1 MQATK
6 GAIMSENRS
15 IHEVEVAV
23 DRRQETVVS
32 QQPGYASSEQ
42 VTRDVAAEQRLS
54 LLRITNII
62 WTILS
67 LLEISLGVRFV
78 LKLIAAN
85 PKSGFAVCMYG
96 ITAPFLAP
104 FTALVGTPAA
114 GRAILEVTTLI
125 AMAVYALLFWIIVR
139 VLRVLADR
147 PSARTVTR
155 SVSEQTPSGS
165 AVNSGTEHTTH
176 TISRG

>member
-1 MQATK
+1 
-6 GAIMSENRS
+6 MSENRP
-15 IHEVEVAV
+15 IDEVAV
-23 DRRQETVVS
+23 DRREETVVT

-42 VTRDVAAEQRLS
+42 VTRDVAAEGRLA
-54 LLRITNII
+54 LLRLTNII

-67 LLEISLGVRFV
+67 LLEILLGLRFV

-85 PKSGFAVCMYG
+85 PKSGFAVFMYG

-104 FTALVGTPAA
+104 FTALVGTPAS
-114 GRAILEVTTLI
+114 GRVILEVTTLI

-155 SVSEQTPSGS
+155 SVREQTPSGS
-165 AVNSGTEHTTH
+165 AADTGTEHTTH
-176 TISRG
+176 TISKG

>member
-1 MQATK
+1 
-6 GAIMSENRS
+6 MSENRP
-15 IHEVEVAV
+15 IDEVAV
-23 DRRQETVVS
+23 DRREETVVT

-42 VTRDVAAEQRLS
+42 VTRDVAAEGRLS
-54 LLRITNII
+54 LLRLTNII

-67 LLEISLGVRFV
+67 LLEISLGIRFV

-85 PKSGFAVCMYG
+85 PKSGFAVFMYG

-104 FTALVGTPAA
+104 FSTLVGTPAS
-114 GRAILEVTTLI
+114 GGIILEVTTLI

-155 SVSEQTPSGS
+155 SVHEQTPSGS
-165 AVNSGTEHTTH
+165 AGDTGTERTIHTM
-176 TISRG
+176 SKD

>member
-1 MQATK
+1 
-6 GAIMSENRS
+6 MSENRP
-15 IHEVEVAV
+15 IDEVAV
-23 DRRQETVVS
+23 DRREETVVT

-42 VTRDVAAEQRLS
+42 VTRDVAAEGRLN
-54 LLRITNII
+54 LLRLTNII

-67 LLEISLGVRFV
+67 LLEISLGLRFV

-85 PKSGFAVCMYG
+85 AKSGFAVFMYG
-96 ITAPFLAP
+96 ITAPFLVP
-104 FTALVGTPAA
+104 FTALVGTPAS
-114 GRAILEVTTLI
+114 GRVILEVTTLI

-155 SVSEQTPSGS
+155 SVHEQTSSGT
-165 AVNSGTEHTTH
+165 AADTGTEHTTH
-176 TISRG
+176 TISKG